1 MTRPRRVLLLALA
14 AACAAAAPAGAGHGP
29 KAARPGRAERPDR
42 LRVNRGAVKVA
53 RTLLRPGKR
62 RLSSMKVVGAENV
75 ASVEGSVVL
84 AANHISGLDPV
95 AIALASPKPIRFYA
109 KAELFRVPV
118 LGRLVRAAGAVPI
131 DRGHVDL
138 DALNEVSREALAGDA
153 ALGVFTEGT
162 LAPWSGRTVPRERAA
177 LEAELAS
184 GGRRSARRTKR
195 LERKQ
200 RHLRTSVI
208 YGGISK
214 SGAAYQAVVNDRPI
228 VPVVVL
234 GTRAVVSAPRRL
246 FAWLRRAT
254 PRTGPP
260 PGTGVRVIFGA
271 PIAPPTEGSE
281 TQRVRKLRDQ
291 VDRAMRELARP
302 YLGPGQDELW

>member
-1 MTRPRRVLLLALA
+1 MLARRRVLLLALA
-14 AACAAAAPAGAGHGP
+14 SALAATTPTTPAAAGGGP
-29 KAARPGRAERPDR
+29 RPQR
-42 LRVNRGAVKVA
+42 LGVNRAAVKVA

-62 RLSSMKVVGAENV
+62 RLSSMKVVGAEHV
-75 ASVEGSVVL
+75 AGVKGSVVL
-84 AANHISGLDPV
+84 AANHIAGLDPI

-131 DRGHVDL
+131 DRGKVDL
-138 DALNEVSREALAGDA
+138 AELNRVSSEALAGDH

-162 LAPWSGRTVPRERAA
+162 LAPWSERSLGRARV
-177 LEAELAS
+177 ELAS
-184 GGRRSARRTKR
+184 ALASGKNSARRTR
-195 LERKQ
+195 WLERKQ

-208 YGGISK
+208 YGGKSK

-234 GTRAVVSAPRRL
+234 GTRAMVSAPRRF
-246 FAWLRRAT
+246 FAWLRGAA
-254 PRTGPP
+254 PPTGPP
-260 PGTGVRVIFGA
+260 RGTGVTVIFGA

-281 TQRVRKLRDQ
+281 IHRVRTLRDE
-291 VDRAMRELARP
+291 VDRALRELARP
-302 YLGPGQDELW
+302 YLAPGQDELW